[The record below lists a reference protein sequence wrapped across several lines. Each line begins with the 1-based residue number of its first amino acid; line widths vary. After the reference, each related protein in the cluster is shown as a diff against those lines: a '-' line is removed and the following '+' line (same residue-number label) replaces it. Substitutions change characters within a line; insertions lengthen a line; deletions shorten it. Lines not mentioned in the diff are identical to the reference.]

1 MADETPDTPQ
11 RDPGIGSDEWVAR
24 SGANVERGR
33 LGGLVARVELL
44 PPLVRYGL
52 LILPIAAY
60 PAVANTDYL
69 LQVGLDTL
77 IYVLLAL
84 GLNVAVGWAG
94 ILDLG
99 YIAFFGF
106 GAYGYALLASGQF
119 DTHLQ
124 AQWAI
129 PIVVVGTVVLGFLL
143 GLPSRRLSGDYLAI
157 VTLFFFQVFLTL
169 LNNLD
174 RLNLPGLGPQ
184 DITGGPNG
192 ISDIDPF
199 SFFGWT
205 LTTVTQYYYVAVV
218 ALAVVMTAL
227 YLVNHSRTGRAWRA
241 LREDDLAAEVMSMP
255 VDWLKLL
262 AFAFGAGVAGLTG
275 TILAAEQGAVF
286 PVNFDLTILI
296 TLYAMVILGGTGS
309 LGGVV
314 VGAIV
319 LNVALEVLR
328 TPANASLLF
337 FLGLLLVLVLVI
349 RPLWVVAVVLA
360 ATVVFGSVA
369 HVVTDAVWP
378 DGVAGTTAGGTS
390 LDDLAGKWVLI
401 PGDAQTW
408 NRIMYV
414 VLVGGILW
422 LTVLKGWKR
431 LVVLVPVLYLAVSIW
446 ESAMLPQ
453 PAVAR
458 YILIGAMLVG
468 MMAVRPQGL
477 FGSQRVEIV

>member
-33 LGGLVARVELL
+33 LGDLVARVELL

-94 ILDLG
+94 IPRPRLYRVLRVRRVRLR
-99 YIAFFGF
+99 AARV
-106 GAYGYALLASGQF
+106 GAVRHPPAGSVGDPDRRRRDGRPRLPARPAVATALRRLPRDRHALL
-119 DTHLQ
+119 L
-124 AQWAI
+124 
-129 PIVVVGTVVLGFLL
+129 P
-143 GLPSRRLSGDYLAI
+143 GLPDAAEQPRPA
-157 VTLFFFQVFLTL
+157 Q
-169 LNNLD
+169 
-174 RLNLPGLGPQ
+174 LPGLGPQ

-286 PVNFDLTILI
+286 PVNFDLTISSRS
-296 TLYAMVILGGTGS
+296 T
-309 LGGVV
+309 
-314 VGAIV
+314 
-319 LNVALEVLR
+319 R
-328 TPANASLLF
+328 
-337 FLGLLLVLVLVI
+337 
-349 RPLWVVAVVLA
+349 W
-360 ATVVFGSVA
+360 
-369 HVVTDAVWP
+369 
-378 DGVAGTTAGGTS
+378 
-390 LDDLAGKWVLI
+390 
-401 PGDAQTW
+401 
-408 NRIMYV
+408 
-414 VLVGGILW
+414 
-422 LTVLKGWKR
+422 
-431 LVVLVPVLYLAVSIW
+431 
-446 ESAMLPQ
+446 
-453 PAVAR
+453 
-458 YILIGAMLVG
+458 
-468 MMAVRPQGL
+468 
-477 FGSQRVEIV
+477 